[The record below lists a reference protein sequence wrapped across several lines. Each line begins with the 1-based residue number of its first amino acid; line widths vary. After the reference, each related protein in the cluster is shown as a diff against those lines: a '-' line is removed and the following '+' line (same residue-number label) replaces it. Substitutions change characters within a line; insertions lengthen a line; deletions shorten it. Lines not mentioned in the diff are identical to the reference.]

1 LGRLTAGPLG
11 GVGAGLLLVAL
22 LWGAGPSAAR
32 AQDRVARHSGRVE
45 RVDLGD
51 GVVVLDELGARGH
64 RIRHEIHVDDDTAI
78 VTTARLRP
86 WQMRGARAYD
96 EVAVSL
102 ADVVSGDFV
111 VVESTETQ
119 GRTLA
124 VRITIVEDPRRSLR
138 HR

>member
-1 LGRLTAGPLG
+1 LGRVTAGPLR
-11 GVGAGLLLVAL
+11 GVGVGLLVVALVWGAGL
-22 LWGAGPSAAR
+22 SAAR
-32 AQDRVARHSGRVE
+32 AEDRVGRHSGRVE

-64 RIRHEIHVDDDTAI
+64 RVRHEIHVDDDTAI

-86 WQMRGARAYD
+86 WQMRGARAYE

-111 VVESTETQ
+111 VVESTETE
-119 GRTLA
+119 GRILA
-124 VRITIVEDPRRSLR
+124 LRITIVEGPRRPTR
-138 HR
+138 